1 LLMHYQGTHT
11 VPPLQGV
18 SLMKLVKSEDHQR
31 LQDLVT
37 RELTAARADAGT
49 QVPVAQTLHINMRDA
64 FNIPVPVEVFCS
76 CSQGAEGGGI
86 GPLQFLLGI
95 REQEAHHVQES
106 SHANDLGLTHGQ
118 AITTQ
123 QLEQISESNTS
134 GSDSDMSSESSQ
146 LHLTMS
152 AWVDVDSGRLTLLRC
167 SPRLVLLLR
176 RPTLEGEGLLDWVEE
191 EQREGFVVWLQ
202 NVAETR
208 IAATRRTM
216 ALRLPRCQHGKE
228 RCGGQPHKR
237 HFICTA
243 SVCAEDLPDSGDMS
257 QVRAVRLDLLEKK
270 KARQGP
276 SRRHQSRPIDVLLW
290 VDTPRKSILRSQHA
304 PRLMFQKGS
313 RIISDDENRLFTAI
327 ATQAFHW
334 LADDDWSDPV
344 SHRDKPEPCV
354 LGTYTLTS
362 GGYQLHTEISML
374 NCGDRWEGTDR
385 EWCKLKLSKVRF
397 SEAKQTGGS
406 CML

>member
-167 SPRLVLLLR
+167 SPRLVLLLG
-176 RPTLEGEGLLDWVEE
+176 RPTLEGEGFLDWVGE
-191 EQREGFVVWLQ
+191 EQRQGFVVWLQ
-202 NVAETR
+202 NVAETS
-208 IAATRRTM
+208 ITSSRTM
-216 ALRLPRCQHGKE
+216 VLRLPRCQHGE
-228 RCGGQPHKR
+228 RGGGQPRKR
-237 HFICTA
+237 RFICMA
-243 SVCAEDLPDSGDMS
+243 SVCAEDLPDNGDMS
-257 QVRAVRLDLLEKK
+257 QVRAVRLDLHEKK
-270 KARQGP
+270 KARQAP
-276 SRRHQSRPIDVLLW
+276 LNQRRPIDVLLW
-290 VDTPRKSILRSQHA
+290 VDTPRKFILKSQHA

-313 RIISDDENRLFTAI
+313 RMISDDENRLFSAI
-327 ATQAFHW
+327 AVQAFHW
-334 LADDDWSDPV
+334 LAEDIGSDPE
-344 SHRDKPEPCV
+344 SHGDMPEPCV

-374 NCGDRWEGTDR
+374 TCGDQWEGIDR

-397 SEAKQTGGS
+397 LEAKKTGGS